1 MFANVNK
8 ESTSIEIDQ
17 NQILCMG
24 AHPWRPVH
32 HQNHHVPGEWRQ
44 WTVLH
49 IPITTWSY
57 GTTSQLTNPLEL
69 TCKQKLRST
78 WDFPNTCH
86 RPTPYLLSQTSDR
99 LEGWYL
105 WNNIDSSNTLKLQ
118 TLTATRKSYFW
129 DALRHRRFRWCL
141 CWPWHSCLE
150 RLRIFL
156 PFSCLLHHF
165 TKDASFPECQRKR
178 NGQTMGKVG
187 KRKRFW
193 ETALIEKLHL
203 IPKAF
208 KHGKAKP
215 DRFWER
221 FATMILC
228 YLSDDNAITL
238 RQVSIYI
245 TLKKKPFFF
254 ILQTCRII

>member
-1 MFANVNK
+1 MLANVDK

-118 TLTATRKSYFW
+118 TSTATLKSYFW

-156 PFSCLLHHF
+156 PLPFASFYKGCIISRMPAEEKWANDGKSWEKETLLGNCFDWKASFDPQSFQAWKSQAWSFLGTFRHHDYLLSKWWQCHHTQTSLNLHNTQKETVLLH
-165 TKDASFPECQRKR
+165 S
-178 NGQTMGKVG
+178 
-187 KRKRFW
+187 
-193 ETALIEKLHL
+193 
-203 IPKAF
+203 
-208 KHGKAKP
+208 
-215 DRFWER
+215 
-221 FATMILC
+221 
-228 YLSDDNAITL
+228 SDL
-238 RQVSIYI
+238 
-245 TLKKKPFFF
+245 
-254 ILQTCRII
+254 